1 MIVIRIF
8 YVIYFKKKINL
19 KFKLGFRIY
28 DDYLW

>member
-8 YVIYFKKKINL
+8 YVNYFEKINL